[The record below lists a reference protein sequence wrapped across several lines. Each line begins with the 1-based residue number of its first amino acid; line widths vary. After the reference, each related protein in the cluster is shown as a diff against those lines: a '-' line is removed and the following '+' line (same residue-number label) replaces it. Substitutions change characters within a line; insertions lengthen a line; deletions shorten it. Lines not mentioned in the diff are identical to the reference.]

1 MTTKANEGKM
11 LSREMMIPKHNENL
25 IITDTVA
32 GVMYAIEKLQAM
44 KKPTLLVG
52 HAGVGKNQNIS
63 EVANKLGKPVIKI
76 NCSGDMRTSSL
87 LGRMAPNEDGKFVWE
102 DGLIIKAIREGYWLI
117 LDEINCLD
125 ADILFCLHGL
135 IDDGFI
141 TLANNSEV
149 VEAHPEFRMFAT
161 MNPISYFG
169 VKTLNQALADRFA
182 IIEIGFDKE
191 IDKALVKQMNCSKEV
206 QQSLLTLINNI
217 RMEYEKGEISQNFG
231 HRTLGNV
238 VELCQAFDL
247 MDALNMAYTNKLP
260 DTQRPSVRTLFK
272 DLATMV
278 SEQKAVQKTTKGKNI
293 SAPSPTGGQVVNGVD
308 VDALVGIL
316 GDGQKNVRP

>member
-1 MTTKANEGKM
+1 METHKNEGKM
-11 LSREMMIPKHNENL
+11 LSREMMIPKHNADL
-25 IITDTVA
+25 IITDQVA
-32 GVMYAIEKLQAM
+32 SSLDAIERLQGM
-44 KKPTLLVG
+44 RYPTLLVG
-52 HAGVGKNQNIS
+52 HAGVGKNQMIS

-102 DGLIIKAIREGYWLI
+102 DGLIIQAIRNGYWLI
-117 LDEINCLD
+117 LDEMNCLD

-135 IDDGFI
+135 LDDGFI

-149 VEAHPEFRMFAT
+149 VEAHPDFRLFAT

-182 IIEIGFDKE
+182 IIEVGFDKE
-191 IDKALVKQMNCSKEV
+191 IDKALVKQLPYPKEI
-206 QQSLLTLINNI
+206 QTSLLTLITNI

-231 HRTLGNV
+231 HRTLSNTV
-238 VELCQAFDL
+238 KLSKQFDL
-247 MDALNMAYTNKLP
+247 LDALNMSYSNKLP
-260 DTQRPSVRTLFK
+260 DTQRASIKTLFK

-278 SEQKAVQKTTKGKNI
+278 QAQKPVQTKKGKAGQA
-293 SAPSPTGGQVVNGVD
+293 SAPTGGQVVNGVD
-308 VDALVGIL
+308 VDALVNIL
-316 GDGQKNVRP
+316 SDGSKGNPSP

>member
-1 MTTKANEGKM
+1 MTTNKVEGKM
-11 LSREMMIPKHNENL
+11 LSREMMVPKHNPNL
-25 IITDTVA
+25 IVTDSVQS
-32 GVMYAIEKLQAM
+32 VMEAVEKLQAIN
-44 KKPTLLVG
+44 KPTLLVG
-52 HAGVGKNQNIS
+52 HAGVGKNQTIG
-63 EVANKLGKPVIKI
+63 EVAHKLNKPVIKI

-87 LGRMAPNEDGKFVWE
+87 LGRMAPNDDGKFVWE

-182 IIEIGFDKE
+182 IIEVGFDKE
-191 IDKALVKQMNCSKEV
+191 IDKALVKQLNYPKEI
-206 QQSLLTLINNI
+206 QQSLLTLITNI

-231 HRTLGNV
+231 HRTLANV
-238 VELCQAFDL
+238 VELSKEFDL
-247 MDALNMAYTNKLP
+247 LDALNMSYSNKLP
-260 DTQRPSVRTLFK
+260 ETQRASIKTLFK

-278 SEQKAVQKTTKGKNI
+278 QQQKPVQKTTKARV
-293 SAPSPTGGQVVNGVD
+293 SAPAPTGGQVVNGVD

-316 GDGQKNVRP
+316 KDGQKP

>member
-1 MTTKANEGKM
+1 MTTNNNEGKI
-11 LSREMMIPKHNENL
+11 LSREMMIPKHNDNL
-25 IITDTVA
+25 IVTDTVEA
-32 GVMYAIEKLQAM
+32 TMDAIEKLQAM
-44 KKPTLLVG
+44 LKPTLLVG
-52 HAGVGKNQNIS
+52 HAGVGKNQLIG
-63 EVANKLGKPVIKI
+63 EVANKLRKPVIKI

-87 LGRMAPNEDGKFVWE
+87 LGRMAPNNEGKFVWE

-182 IIEIGFDKE
+182 IIEVGFDKE
-191 IDKALVKQMNCSKEV
+191 IDKALVKQLNYPKEI
-206 QQSLLTLINNI
+206 QTSLLTLITNI

-231 HRTLGNV
+231 HRTLSNV
-238 VELCQAFDL
+238 VQLSKEFDL
-247 MDALNMAYTNKLP
+247 LDSLNMSFSNKLP
-260 DTQRPSVRTLFK
+260 DTQRASIKTLFK

-278 SEQKAVQKTTKGKNI
+278 QAQKPVQTTKKGAKAVSQP
-293 SAPSPTGGQVVNGVD
+293 APTGGQVVNGVD
-308 VDALVGIL
+308 VDSLIGIL
-316 GDGQKNVRP
+316 SDGSRK